1 MQSILKYLARTSR
14 AKKIGA
20 SLMVFI
26 ILLVLSLASEKS
38 TFKENEDIQTIDQL
52 ITTQTQTATSS
63 AEVLFASPNIVG
75 MNETRNITLQA
86 DGTAEKF
93 RFYIHDSNTLNSTDP
108 VVQSYN
114 RTLQP
119 GTFHYL
125 GEASA
130 SNKYTL
136 QIQYPTT
143 PGMYKIVTNAVN
155 GEYTCSWDK
164 KLMKG
169 TPGSTYTDT
178 GQTCDNVG
186 SANLRVE
193 STLAGPSVNLNDP
206 IPNKILGGTTQPIL
220 KILGNGGGSNK
231 FPIYIHGTATPRDGT
246 NTNPDIPKPLGSY
259 EPNNVNPQDFYYLGD
274 SYVKIAPPSEK
285 GTYYVAVNSSEGN
298 SICSW
303 DKRMYTRNSD
313 GSVTANG
320 TCNNTG
326 LKTLE
331 VVYPSV
337 PSGAKP
343 ADTELN
349 PGDTVSFTI
358 PETTSR
364 RYWLYIHGS
373 SEPKSN
379 DPVVQNYNPNSV
391 DSSTFYKIGAFAPNE
406 QISFQT
412 PSSPGD
418 YYLVIDGHSDI
429 DPNNWTEND
438 RVCSWEQK
446 VLKQS
451 PTGTQIL
458 DDCINPGPIKLTAVD
473 SNPQSTTT
481 PTINPDPTSNPDPTG
496 TTPTATTT
504 VSQPP
509 PGSTTL
515 TPTHQLNNS
524 PTPTTTQNAEVSII
538 KFNVQ
543 TKFPGIGN
551 SPGDNINPLEKFVD
565 AGIILIDRTRD
576 AIAGGAMGYLSFE
589 SNSGTYNGT
598 IEMEIYK
605 DPSETTNETYDLAFF
620 TDTTAIPILL
630 PVSYTYQGN
639 QVITLPLITQI
650 TGDINGD
657 FVIDMRDY
665 SLLISCYGFK
675 QKSQSCK
682 NQTISDLNYDGVVN
696 GVDYNILLRHFNQLF
711 SLQSEQPDL
720 DKFKDHFIKYLESA
734 K

>member
-1 MQSILKYLARTSR
+1 
-14 AKKIGA
+14 
-20 SLMVFI
+20 MVFI
-26 ILLVLSLASEKS
+26 ILLILSLASEKS

-52 ITTQTQTATSS
+52 ITTQSQTATSS

-75 MNETRNITLQA
+75 TNETRSITIQA

-93 RFYIHDSNTLNSTDP
+93 RFYIHDSNTLNSTDS

-119 GTFHYL
+119 DTFHYL

-143 PGMYKIVTNAVN
+143 PGMYKIVTNAIN
-155 GEYTCSWDK
+155 GEYTCAWDK

-178 GQTCDNVG
+178 GQTCDNAG

-220 KILGNGGGSNK
+220 KILGNGGGSSK

-246 NTNPDIPKPLGSY
+246 HASPDIPKPLGSY

-285 GTYYVAVNSSEGN
+285 GTYYIAVNSSEGN

-303 DKRMYTRNSD
+303 DKRMYTRNTD
-313 GSVTANG
+313 GSVTTTG

-331 VVYPSV
+331 VLYPSV
-337 PSGAKP
+337 SNSAIPST
-343 ADTELN
+343 TELN
-349 PGDTVSFTI
+349 PNETVSFTI
-358 PETTSR
+358 PDTTSR
-364 RYWLYIHGS
+364 RYWMFLHGS
-373 SEPKSN
+373 NEPKPN
-379 DPVVQNYNPNSV
+379 DSVVQTYDPNLI
-391 DSSTFYKIGAFAPNE
+391 DSSTFYKIGTIEPNE
-406 QISFQT
+406 PINFQA
-412 PSSPGD
+412 PSTPGD

-429 DPNNWTEND
+429 DPNNWTTND
-438 RVCSWEQK
+438 RVCSWEKK

-451 PTGTQIL
+451 QTGTQII
-458 DDCINPGPIKLTAVD
+458 DDCVNPGPVKLTVTNSD
-473 SNPQSTTT
+473 PQSTTT
-481 PTINPDPTSNPDPTG
+481 PTLNPDPTSSPDPTE
-496 TTPTATTT
+496 TTPTVTTT

-515 TPTHQLNNS
+515 TPTHQPNNS
-524 PTPTTTQNAEVSII
+524 PTPTSQDNNGITKVKFEIDI
-538 KFNVQ
+538 KI
-543 TKFPGIGN
+543 PGVGILA
-551 SPGDNINPLEKFVD
+551 GDNRSPISDNLFVVIYISDLQLSEPLGVSTGKAE
-565 AGIILIDRTRD
+565 
-576 AIAGGAMGYLSFE
+576 YQPS
-589 SNSGTYNGT
+589 SGTFKVNA
-598 IEMEIYK
+598 EMEIESLQNPYK
-605 DPSETTNETYDLAFF
+605 ILLL
-620 TDTTAIPILL
+620 TAIPAL
-630 PVSYTYQGN
+630 PVVFPKNYTFSNN
-639 QVITLPLITQI
+639 QIVSLPPTTLV
-650 TGDINGD
+650 TGDLNYD
-657 FVIDMRDY
+657 YVIDMRDY
-665 SLLISCYGFK
+665 SILINCYGL
-675 QKSQSCK
+675 KSYLKTCNSSAE
-682 NQTISDLNYDGVVN
+682 SDLNSDDKIN
-696 GVDYNILLRHFNQLF
+696 GVDYNILLRHFNQFF
-711 SLQSEQPDL
+711 SIQSEQPSL
-720 DKFKDHFIKYLESA
+720 GNFRDHFIKNI